1 MILVDTNVL
10 MYAAGASHRCKAP
23 SVRFLERVAS
33 GEVEAVVDVEVLQEI
48 LHRYR
53 ALGRWEDGRRLFDL
67 TRALFPVVLP
77 VTADV
82 MDRARDILDEH
93 DGLMARDGVHAA
105 VVFDNVL
112 DGICSFDRDF
122 DGVAG
127 LTRVEPGMVG

>member
-1 MILVDTNVL
+1 VILVDTNVL

-112 DGICSFDRDF
+112 GGICSFDRDF